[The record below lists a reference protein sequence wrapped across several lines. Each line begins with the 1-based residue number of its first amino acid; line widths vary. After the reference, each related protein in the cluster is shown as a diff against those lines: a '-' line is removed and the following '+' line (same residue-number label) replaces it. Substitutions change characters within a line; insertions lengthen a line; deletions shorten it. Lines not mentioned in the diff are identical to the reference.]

1 MSGEKTAHSN
11 LLSSQYRIRF
21 HQIQHKTDLQ
31 MKVLFVI
38 NNFYGKGNGLQSSA
52 RRTVHYL
59 KKEGVDVRIL
69 SMQNPDPDGPRT
81 DYVLEKF
88 HLPVFQWILDSQSYC
103 FAKRDRKVIE
113 EAVRWA
119 DVIHLE
125 EGFILECEA
134 ANIAKKVGTA
144 VVGTFH
150 LHPENIFATI
160 HMGWSRFL
168 NHGYL
173 GYMRERV
180 FNKCSDIQCPT
191 MNVLERLQRFHFK
204 SELHFIPNGAILDQ
218 PVLPDAPREPKTDP
232 YILLCVGRLSVE
244 KDQPTLM
251 RAMKYSKYA
260 DKIQINFAGKG
271 PQEHNLKKMADEYVK
286 KGILKY
292 PPVFGFH
299 TLNQLRNMAREA
311 YLYIHCATIEVEG
324 LSCIEVIREGTVPV
338 IATSPLTATPQFAI
352 DGHSLFPARN
362 ARALAEKIDWWIEHP
377 DYRRKMSH
385 KYSASVEKY
394 DINKSIESLIAMYR
408 NAINKLEKK

>member
-1 MSGEKTAHSN
+1 
-11 LLSSQYRIRF
+11 
-21 HQIQHKTDLQ
+21 

-59 KKEGVDVRIL
+59 RKAGVEVRIL
-69 SMQNPDPDGPRT
+69 SMKNPDPNGVQT
-81 DYVLEKF
+81 DYTLEQF
-88 HLPVFQWILDSQSYC
+88 HFPIFQKLIESQGYC
-103 FAKRDRKVIE
+103 FAKRDKRVIE

-119 DVIHLE
+119 DVVHLE
-125 EGFILECEA
+125 ECFILEHDA
-134 ANIAKKVGTA
+134 ALMANRLGTA

-150 LHPENIFATI
+150 LHPENVMASI
-160 HMGWSRFL
+160 HLGWSKAL

-173 GYMRERV
+173 WYMRERV
-180 FNKCSDIQCPT
+180 FNLCSDVQCPT
-191 MNVLERLQRFHFK
+191 MNVLERLRRFHFK
-204 SELHFIPNGAILDQ
+204 AELHFIPNGAILDQ
-218 PVLPDAPREPKTDP
+218 PVLPDAPRDPKTDP

-260 DKIQINFAGKG
+260 DRIQINFAGKG
-271 PQEHNLKKMADEYVK
+271 PREQNLRQMADEYLK

-299 TLNQLRNMAREA
+299 TLNQLRNMARES

-324 LSCIEVIREGTVPV
+324 LSCIEVIREGTVPL
-338 IATSPLTATPQFAI
+338 IATAPLTATPQFAL
-352 DGHSLFPARN
+352 DEYSLFPAKN
-362 ARALAEKIDWWIEHP
+362 PKALAEKIDWWIEHP
-377 DYRRKMSH
+377 DYRKEMGP

-408 NAINKLEKK
+408 NAINKMEKK